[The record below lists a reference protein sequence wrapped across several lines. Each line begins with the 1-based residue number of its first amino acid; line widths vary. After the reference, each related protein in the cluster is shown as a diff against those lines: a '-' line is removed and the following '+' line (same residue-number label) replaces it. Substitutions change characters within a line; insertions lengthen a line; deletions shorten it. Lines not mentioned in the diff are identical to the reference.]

1 MYAEPFGL
9 DKARFKKA
17 MMNAGSKNTTLPQ
30 GEVRTISGQEK
41 AATTNTGTGVNS
53 SGKTVGGILGIQ

>member
-41 AATTNTGTGVNS
+41 VETKSENDMSKYNP
-53 SGKTVGGILGIQ
+53 